1 MWTLNPQN
9 SKLAMLF
16 LCVSQFLL
24 PNTFCLIEWQTTIGK
39 TRFLKCPTPPTTIP
53 PNSWFNQRKMANL
66 VQDMMK
72 VNKKFGVKG
81 LMLKACLP
89 NNSIRNS
96 FSLLIVKNLCIHK
109 FKRITLIII
118 IIIEKHLWLFLI
130 LMIRY
135 LIDNKSVGKKQK
147 LNYCCCFCAWL
158 FFDTKTE
165 FCKIVKSSNI
175 REAHLELMSQILVRK
190 LRKQSAGWKLYPK
203 ALDRIAVS
211 NIV

>member
-1 MWTLNPQN
+1 
-9 SKLAMLF
+9 
-16 LCVSQFLL
+16 
-24 PNTFCLIEWQTTIGK
+24 
-39 TRFLKCPTPPTTIP
+39 
-53 PNSWFNQRKMANL
+53 
-66 VQDMMK
+66 MMK
-72 VNKKFGVKG
+72 VNKKFRVKS

-109 FKRITLIII
+109 FNLLLFFKSYSKSKQENYTDNYNNNR
-118 IIIEKHLWLFLI
+118 KKLWLFLI

-158 FFDTKTE
+158 FFNTKTE

-175 REAHLELMSQILVRK
+175 RKAHLELMSQILDRK
-190 LRKQSAGWKLYPK
+190 LRKQSAGWKLYYK
-203 ALDRIAVS
+203 TRS
-211 NIV
+211 NRCCISC